1 MKPVVIVAKGESVDT
16 RDLHPEARITEPV
29 VRLPDDLAVKA
40 AVERAL
46 NPLERRRF
54 QALYHEARRNGHGVR
69 SAIRCGLRR
78 LIAEATVRM
87 EVAMKETSK

>member
-69 SAIRCGLRR
+69 SAMRA
-78 LIAEATVRM
+78 AEAHGRGHGADGSGH
-87 EVAMKETSK
+87 EGDE